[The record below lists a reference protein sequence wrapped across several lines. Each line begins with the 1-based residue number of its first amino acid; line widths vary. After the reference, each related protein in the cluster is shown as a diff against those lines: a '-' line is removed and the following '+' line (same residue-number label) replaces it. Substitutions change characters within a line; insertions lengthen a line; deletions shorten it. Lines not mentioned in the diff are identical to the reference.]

1 MSTETDAETSSA
13 LNKSD
18 QSGPLVT
25 SEPTPTS
32 GGVQEQQ
39 IPVDAIDARLKEEII
54 TQFYFGYSHIGAQD
68 FINANLDLILMGKLD
83 DPEVTY
89 EAAQQ
94 LVADYLAAY
103 CHWAA
108 YASFHRSKHNSAVSQ
123 FSFWPFFN

>member
-1 MSTETDAETSSA
+1 MSEEDKNKNDSAVIPPPGESEDSSG
-13 LNKSD
+13 NPS
-18 QSGPLVT
+18 P
-25 SEPTPTS
+25 
-32 GGVQEQQ
+32 GGVKEQQ

-68 FINANLDLILMGKLD
+68 FINANLDIILMGKLD
-83 DPEVTY
+83 DPELTY

-108 YASFHRSKHNSAVSQ
+108 YASFHRSKHNSAVR
-123 FSFWPFFN
+123 FYVNPT